1 MVTVD
6 VASAQRDY
14 LFRTFLAHRKRS
26 ENYVINRLWHRL
38 DDLELKPVAQQYVD
52 RGDGTY
58 ALLDLYFPQLNI
70 GIECDEA
77 QHLTTGGAD
86 RARTIAVTNSI
97 TMDQKVGAIRAA
109 EVTLVL
115 RVRATDD
122 IAAVHAYVDEIVHII
137 RQRKAN
143 SRGFRPWDL
152 ALTDTRRVLAR
163 RRIEVSDNYAFR
175 GTKDIRPLFGLS
187 AVTVQRALYRVAPRD
202 NKQLWCIRLVD
213 KAGTSTASNGVENR
227 TSADWTEIY
236 EREVPERAALSPQ
249 GGPLDRIVF
258 ARSRNAL
265 GESGY
270 RFLGVF
276 NLTGETT
283 QLDAGEPFRVHT
295 RGSDSLDLSPY
306 LDRISETTQLG
317 KPDSSSHTTFVPRED
332 TNEHLG

>member
-1 MVTVD
+1 MVTID
-6 VASAQRDY
+6 AASVQRDY

-26 ENYVINRLWHRL
+26 ENYVLNRLWHRL
-38 DDLELKPVAQQYVD
+38 DDLDLKPVAQQYVD

-77 QHLTTGGAD
+77 QHLTTEDAD
-86 RARTIAVTNSI
+86 RARTVAVTNSI

-109 EVTLVL
+109 EVARVL

-122 IAAVHAYVDEIVHII
+122 IAAVHAHIDEIVHVI
-137 RQRKAN
+137 RERKAA
-143 SRGFRPWDL
+143 SLGFRPWDP
-152 ALTDTRRVLAR
+152 ALTDTRRVIAR
-163 RRIEVSDNYAFR
+163 RRIEVSENYIFA

-213 KAGTSTASNGVENR
+213 RGGTSTASNGVENR

-236 EREVPERAALSPQ
+236 EREVPERASLPPQ
-249 GGPLDRIVF
+249 GGPPDRIVF

-276 NLTGETT
+276 NLTGATT
-283 QLDAGEPFRVHT
+283 QLDDGEPFRVHT
-295 RGSDSLDLSPY
+295 RRSDSLDLSPY
-306 LDRISETTQLG
+306 LDRT
-317 KPDSSSHTTFVPRED
+317 
-332 TNEHLG
+332 

>member
-6 VASAQRDY
+6 AASVQRDY

-26 ENYVINRLWHRL
+26 ENYVLNRLWHRL
-38 DDLELKPVAQQYVD
+38 DDLDLKPVAQQYVD

-77 QHLTTGGAD
+77 QHLTTEAAD
-86 RARTIAVTNSI
+86 LARTVAVTNSI

-109 EVTLVL
+109 EITRVL

-122 IAAVHAYVDEIVHII
+122 IVTVHAHIDAIVHVI
-137 RQRKAN
+137 RERKTT
-143 SRGFRPWDL
+143 SQGFQPWDP

-163 RRIEVSDNYAFR
+163 RRIEVSDNYIFS

-213 KAGTSTASNGVENR
+213 RAGTSTASNGVENR
-227 TSADWTEIY
+227 TSADWTKIY
-236 EREVPERAALSPQ
+236 EREVPERASLPPQ
-249 GGPLDRIVF
+249 GAPPDRIVF

-276 NLTGETT
+276 NLTGATT

-295 RGSDSLDLSPY
+295 RSSDSLDLSPY
-306 LDRISETTQLG
+306 LDRI
-317 KPDSSSHTTFVPRED
+317 
-332 TNEHLG
+332 

>member
-1 MVTVD
+1 VVTID
-6 VASAQRDY
+6 AASVQRDY

-26 ENYVINRLWHRL
+26 ENYVLNRLWHRL
-38 DDLELKPVAQQYVD
+38 DDLDLKPVAQQYVD

-77 QHLTTGGAD
+77 QHLTTEDAD
-86 RARTIAVTNSI
+86 RARTVAVTNSI

-109 EVTLVL
+109 EVARVL

-122 IAAVHAYVDEIVHII
+122 IAAVHAHIDEIVHVI
-137 RQRKAN
+137 RERKAA
-143 SRGFRPWDL
+143 SLGFRPWDP
-152 ALTDTRRVLAR
+152 ALTDTRRVIAR
-163 RRIEVSDNYAFR
+163 RRIEVSENYIFA

-213 KAGTSTASNGVENR
+213 RGGTSTASNGVENR

-236 EREVPERAALSPQ
+236 EREVPERASLPPQ
-249 GGPLDRIVF
+249 GGPPDRIVF

-276 NLTGETT
+276 NLTGATT
-283 QLDAGEPFRVHT
+283 QLDDGEPFRVHT
-295 RGSDSLDLSPY
+295 RRSDSLDLSPY
-306 LDRISETTQLG
+306 LDRT
-317 KPDSSSHTTFVPRED
+317 
-332 TNEHLG
+332 